1 MEASQTRERKVNCLH
16 RMSRVVRPPPRVNGG
31 GSAGL
36 PHALPPPR
44 IDYLQARYDEDG
56 LSKADQ
62 YRQGSSSSSSSS
74 SAYPSQ
80 LSAPLESVPPEPS
93 PTPGQESAFDFDADV
108 QREMVRL
115 ENELKKQLE
124 QEEQLM
130 ALNTQNN
137 PAPPIPSSQF
147 PDISPRSSY
156 DKQASEKMPMSSSP
170 MVRYDPTISVVE
182 PTQPPAPSYMQQG
195 AATQQKLSF
204 DEWMSQNYPE

>member
-1 MEASQTRERKVNCLH
+1 MFDLL
-16 RMSRVVRPPPRVNGG
+16 RVNGG

-56 LSKADQ
+56 LSKIDQ
-62 YRQGSSSSSSSS
+62 YRQGSSSSSSS

-93 PTPGQESAFDFDADV
+93 PRLDRKARLTSTPV
-108 QREMVRL
+108 IPKMVRL

-137 PAPPIPSSQF
+137 PAAHIPSSQF

-156 DKQASEKMPMSSSP
+156 DKQASEKCLCHL
-170 MVRYDPTISVVE
+170 TNGEI
-182 PTQPPAPSYMQQG
+182 
-195 AATQQKLSF
+195 
-204 DEWMSQNYPE
+204 